1 MMQGF
6 EDFTLDNPITDGL
19 ILRRDGE
26 QGSLGHVQTNIPHL
40 VVSHSPSG
48 FEFGYGGSG
57 PADLALNAVE
67 ILLTRKG
74 YKGQRVECFDG
85 TTCWDKAY
93 DLHQEFKRDF
103 IANAPREGCVIPYED
118 LMAWVDEKIKGG

>member
-19 ILRRDGE
+19 ILSREGE
-26 QGSLGHVQTNIPHL
+26 RGGLGNVRTNIPHL

-57 PADLALNAVE
+57 PADLALNALE

-74 YKGQRVECFDG
+74 YKGQRVDCFEG
-85 TTCWDKAY
+85 TCWDKAY
-93 DLHQEFKRDF
+93 ELHQEFKRDF
-103 IANAPREGCVIPYED
+103 IANAPDGGCVIPYET
-118 LMAWVDEKIKGG
+118 LMVWIDKKLKGG